1 MNTKQIIERMANLW
15 FTELMNEE
23 LISSFGEFKSMMY
36 REFPELSF
44 TYDVQSKTIILLTE
58 I

>member
-1 MNTKQIIERMANLW
+1 MNTKQIIEGMANLW

-23 LISSFGEFKSMMY
+23 LIGSFGEFKSMMDN
-36 REFPELSF
+36 EFPELSF
-44 TYDVQSKTIILLTE
+44 TYDAQSNTVILLTE